1 MNIKF
6 YQYNIGKYIMSAN
19 IYLSNEDIFTI
30 HTHLSAI
37 AYSQVQPL
45 HALVITWL
53 SLHTQTCQSVQIS
66 WFFQHANC

>member
-30 HTHLSAI
+30 HTHLSA
-37 AYSQVQPL
+37 
-45 HALVITWL
+45 LVITWL
-53 SLHTQTCQSVQIS
+53 SLMLLHTQTCQSVQIS